1 MLEQGLDKVPF
12 LRYKLNLRS
21 MKKEYLLILAVG
33 MVILA
38 YVLDAVV
45 NPLTLRLSTP
55 YHYFTPETVSQYPF
69 TTVSIVLKALAVFI
83 VPVITLAS
91 LDLKKMAKSAILLVI
106 SGLLQLYA
114 LQDIA
119 TRAFVVPLEWSLGFT
134 LAGVTL
140 LIPTLLYFLTGLFE
154 KPKSSTI
161 ITSPEST

>member
-1 MLEQGLDKVPF
+1 
-12 LRYKLNLRS
+12 

-33 MVILA
+33 MIILA

-45 NPLTLRLSTP
+45 NPLSLRLATS
-55 YHYFTPETVSQYPF
+55 YHYFTPEIISQYPF

-91 LDLKKMAKSAILLVI
+91 LELKRMAKSGILLVV

-134 LAGVTL
+134 LAGVLL
-140 LIPTLLYFLTGLFE
+140 LIPTLLYFLTGLV
-154 KPKSSTI
+154 P
-161 ITSPEST
+161 TSQL

>member
-1 MLEQGLDKVPF
+1 
-12 LRYKLNLRS
+12 

-45 NPLTLRLSTP
+45 NPLSLRLSTP
-55 YHYFTPETVSQYPF
+55 YHYFTPTIISQYPF
-69 TTVSIVLKALAVFI
+69 TTVSIVLKALAVVI
-83 VPVITLAS
+83 LPLITLSSLGLRRMAS
-91 LDLKKMAKSAILLVI
+91 AGILLVL

-134 LAGVTL
+134 LAGVL
-140 LIPTLLYFLTGLFE
+140 LLLPTILYFLTGLI
-154 KPKSSTI
+154 PTGRPP
-161 ITSPEST
+161 SPPIEPL

>member
-1 MLEQGLDKVPF
+1 
-12 LRYKLNLRS
+12 

-45 NPLTLRLSTP
+45 NPLTLRLASP
-55 YHYFTPETVSQYPF
+55 YHYFTPETISQYPF

-83 VPVITLAS
+83 IPVITLAS
-91 LDLKKMAKSAILLVI
+91 LELKRMAKSGILLVI

-134 LAGVTL
+134 LAGVL
-140 LIPTLLYFLTGLFE
+140 LLLPTILYFLTGLI
-154 KPKSSTI
+154 PAGQPP
-161 ITSPEST
+161 SPPVEPL

>member
-1 MLEQGLDKVPF
+1 
-12 LRYKLNLRS
+12 

-45 NPLTLRLSTP
+45 NPLTLRLATP
-55 YHYFTPETVSQYPF
+55 YHYFTPEIISQYPF

-91 LDLKKMAKSAILLVI
+91 LGLHRIAKSVTLLVI

-119 TRAFVVPLEWSLGFT
+119 TRAYVVPLEWSLGFT
-134 LAGVTL
+134 LTGFL
-140 LIPTLLYFLTGLFE
+140 LLLPAVLYFLTGLV
-154 KPKSSTI
+154 PTGRPP
-161 ITSPEST
+161 SPPVEPL